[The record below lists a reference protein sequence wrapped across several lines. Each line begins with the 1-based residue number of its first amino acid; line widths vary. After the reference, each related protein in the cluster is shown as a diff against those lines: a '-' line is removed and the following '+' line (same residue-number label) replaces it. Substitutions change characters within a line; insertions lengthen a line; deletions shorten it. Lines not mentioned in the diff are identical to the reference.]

1 MISDVT
7 PSRGDTVTSSHEV
20 TPSLRP
26 RVASSRERMASL
38 RRRRKLGQHIV
49 NGIRIAASEVDALR
63 EKGYLEAGAPIQEAI
78 EAYSDLS
85 YDDAR

>member
-1 MISDVT
+1 MMPDVT

-20 TPSLRP
+20 TPSLRH

-38 RRRRKLGQHIV
+38 RRRRKPGQHIV

-63 EKGYLEAGAPIQEAI
+63 EKG
-78 EAYSDLS
+78 
-85 YDDAR
+85 